1 MKTGKKATIIFLL
14 FVMLFSAG
22 NLNAF
27 YATDI
32 LSFIKMTAEFV
43 KQIRSLKTLI
53 KSSSKL
59 NEEFKYFKNR
69 YLRIHKGLTFDE
81 FKNLLKIEDVEFY
94 YNNPY
99 VRFNKKDKWRRIWKN
114 PANVK
119 SIFKYLDGKSYLKK
133 SEMYKKNREFRKRID
148 YKIRGE
154 KEILK
159 EYRSVLRML
168 SDTKEVIF
176 KRKKRYRNIEKL
188 IKRVNGQGATGKL
201 LAIQNDL
208 KIEQII
214 KLDLLITAIRVG
226 MEMQLKEKLIR
237 MDNFKKSEID
247 RMRDRKKDRESLKDL
262 FSGK

>member
-1 MKTGKKATIIFLL
+1 
-14 FVMLFSAG
+14 MLFSAG

-32 LSFIKMTAEFV
+32 LSFIKMTAEFI
-43 KQIRSLKTLI
+43 KQIKSLKMLI

-69 YLRIHKGLTFDE
+69 FLRIHKGLTLDE
-81 FKNLLKIEDVEFY
+81 FKSLLKIEDIEFY

-99 VRFNKKDKWRRIWKN
+99 VRFNKKDIWRQVWKN

-119 SIFKYLDGKSYLKK
+119 SLFKYLDEKSYLKE
-133 SEMYKKNREFRKRID
+133 SELYKKNREFRKRID
-148 YKIRGE
+148 YKIKGE

-159 EYRSVLRML
+159 EYKSVLRML
-168 SDTKEVIF
+168 SDTKEIIF
-176 KRKKRYRNIEKL
+176 KRKKRYKNIERL
-188 IKRVNGQGATGKL
+188 IRKVNGQGATGKL

-237 MDNFKKSEID
+237 MDNYKKSEID
-247 RMRDRKKDRESLKDL
+247 RMKDRKKDRESLQNL
-262 FSGK
+262 FSGE